1 MGRTGLRVSSI
12 GLGTLTWG
20 RDTDEHDAATQLR
33 DFLDA
38 GGNLLDT
45 AGSYGEGR
53 SETVIGELLAGEV
66 NREEVVISTKSGVR
80 GGSVDASRG
89 NLLSSLDASLARLG
103 TDYVDLWFIHAP
115 DPHTPITETVSAMKL
130 AVASGRVRYVGL
142 SNFSAWQSAQVATM
156 LEGDPGLAAAQVE
169 YSLLARDIEIEM
181 IPAAAGLGLGVL
193 AWSALGRGVLTGKY
207 RHSVPADSRAASPHL
222 RGFVDP
228 YLTQSARS
236 IVEAVHAAAEGL
248 GRTAAEVALAWT
260 RDAPEVSSALIG
272 ARTPA
277 QLAGL
282 LSATDLELPR
292 EIRDVLDEVS

>member
-1 MGRTGLRVSSI
+1 
-12 GLGTLTWG
+12 
-20 RDTDEHDAATQLR
+20 
-33 DFLDA
+33 
-38 GGNLLDT
+38 
-45 AGSYGEGR
+45 
-53 SETVIGELLAGEV
+53 
-66 NREEVVISTKSGVR
+66 
-80 GGSVDASRG
+80 
-89 NLLSSLDASLARLG
+89 LLSSLDASLARLG
-103 TDYVDLWFIHAP
+103 TDYVDLWFVHAP
-115 DPHTPITETVSAMKL
+115 DPHTPITETVSAMKH
-130 AVASGRVRYVGL
+130 AIASGRARYVGL

-277 QLAGL
+277 QLSGL
-282 LSATDLELPR
+282 LSATDLDLPA
-292 EIRDVLDEVS
+292 EIRDVLDEVSQPPRLTLRRRQCRRHRRRRHRRRSHRGCPAVYRPPWPGTTTRHTHQTHRRALRQRRELHRHPGPGRPK